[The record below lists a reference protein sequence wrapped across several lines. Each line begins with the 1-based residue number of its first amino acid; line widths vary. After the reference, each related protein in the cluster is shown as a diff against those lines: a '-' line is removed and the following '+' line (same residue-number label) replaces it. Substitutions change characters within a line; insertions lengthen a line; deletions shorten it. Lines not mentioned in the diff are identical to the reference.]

1 MALIYGTPVPYKPL
15 EEEEE
20 DRLEYGEP
28 LPFTFNYADAE
39 YGEPLEMLDLEPRE
53 RPESPLRQRL
63 LSSVNIA
70 TDPSTEFQPDD
81 RRWGETKFEEADDK
95 PTVYINHAKFQ
106 AAGAEG
112 YEDKM
117 LLGESLHN
125 LKNVDPERY
134 NRLKKAAGKSHEYM
148 KWAKESYKL
157 SKEEG
162 EERSFEDW
170 HNESRF
176 DQVVGGYL
184 FAQDPSMPSMADWSR
199 EELPFGDEFREEL
212 EDFETALRGEQKK
225 DTGSIII
232 RRPDPEDI
240 AELQARYGGPALTTA
255 KRIQA
260 RPQMRAR
267 LGTPTEQ
274 QILEQ
279 KYPVAREKMKAVED
293 AAWADQEEDSF
304 GESFTKT
311 LRRFLPGLRLAVLG
325 GMRGGDPVTIEDLQ
339 QNADVEQGFIDNPG
353 LGDITASKENQQ
365 IAKEWGFE
373 EGSDRVPEGVHPIQA
388 FTDWLQTPEGRGTT
402 EMEAANTPIAL
413 FAQDIYDA
421 EKQTFDENALKVKPR
436 SVKGYAFASLEA
448 FFNMGPAVAATV
460 VTKNPTFGATIMGMQ
475 VYGRTY
481 GDMLDK
487 GYSPAEAQAAGFFN
501 AAAELVSER
510 LSLGVLTK
518 NNFTGLKRVLAG
530 GGAEAIQEPVTEA
543 LQMGYDYGILHD
555 ELTLAEAFMR
565 LVDAGIIG
573 FGVGAG
579 MGGAVELTYQPETPA
594 LKEVSEY
601 EQHMNFLRLDLTEKN
616 QEKAALAILEANTD
630 ALDKAVNE
638 AGAGMTDD
646 DLAAL
651 EADELIKVNDEG
663 EIQVLPKGRR
673 QLAAQQVKVR
683 RDRKKAALRT
693 RGVEETEL
701 GPTVD
706 VLEMEPA
713 FSVAE
718 AETDVTPTQA
728 QKDAG
733 NYKKGRFTWN
743 GVEVAIENPAGS
755 VRSGVN
761 EQGVAWQQK
770 MNSGYGYFTSKPG
783 ADTVDGKP
791 TEGVDVYVGPDI
803 SMPMAYVINQ
813 AKDPS
818 QEAVGENFDEHKV
831 MVGYPSLQAATDAY
845 KLDFQPARDYQIDAV
860 AMRPDQLK
868 AWLDKPKHDKPL
880 VLEIAPKPLDVQ
892 RPAEG
897 RIEIQT
903 PVREGR
909 RPSARLV
916 LNEREGG
923 LLQMDD
929 IFVDEAQQR
938 QGIGSR
944 LVARAVEIA
953 EETGRTLQSSSNILN
968 EGLQMFEGLRR
979 RGWTIEYT
987 DQAAVDR
994 ALETGGDL
1002 YVGLGTPAISRIEA
1016 PTEEAFDMAPVFH
1029 VEEDVLDISEERY
1042 KKHHGKW
1049 VGISGLIKDKKSDQT
1064 IIDLIE
1070 KTVTILEDSSLIP
1083 PEAWIW
1089 YENSGA
1095 MIRKITRG
1103 NPEMMHEMVK
1113 LMAAYSA
1120 GTGVGANTTAMIKS
1134 AYAIVQG
1141 EPAVG
1146 AGKYPND
1153 MARSVA
1159 RLRELTRDEIH
1170 NGTRGVG
1177 LKVMSFYRNLYD
1189 ATFNTNFWP
1198 DATTIDRWMA
1208 RNLNYDS
1215 DSVTDNQYI
1224 FSEKILQDATKL
1236 YNARHGTH
1244 WLPRHVQAAIWVHE
1258 RSVDSLG
1265 RDKGPNHG
1273 QETPVDAFSEHIM
1286 KATAQV
1292 THEVIPSTK
1301 TETGR
1306 EINAL
1311 PREEKEELGRRL
1323 REDLADDN
1331 KHVVLEALGIPL
1343 YNVETGVGGYE
1354 GMVNPNEISNIALL
1368 GGAKPNPEVAN
1379 IFATIM
1385 TYIYSQ
1391 DSVPWFRADP
1401 RAKKSDITGKF
1412 GKKLTQ
1418 GVALTLTHDITESQE
1433 ELLFD
1438 ELRKVLGPTKEF
1450 PDRVEP
1456 GFSVTGPG
1464 QVVIIDYKNEKG
1476 VPFSG
1481 LLPAEFVEKIQ
1492 EIVEN
1497 IGADIDLIAQVAFGT
1512 EGNNLTHDWEADP
1525 DGQALE
1531 EQISDY
1537 GRKTGRPD
1545 LLEQVR
1551 GWRRSAQTI
1560 TRNFA
1565 KTKRSARAGAAAPIP
1580 VDRLGDRAATETEIF
1595 SRFGAVDRTR
1605 DTTEELKYYDLTE
1618 AINNPEVIEQLA
1630 ERFGYTV
1637 EVFSFEEENFRIPRL
1652 GKQNYE
1658 SGTVWIY
1665 DPAAAHGSFKDE
1677 TYTRA
1682 WRVSHEM
1689 AHGITER
1696 IMQERYGDSR
1706 RYGRLGQTMMG
1717 ERGAPPKRVEVE
1729 LEPLTLM
1736 QAQRA
1741 VEWEDVAFRV
1751 QRALLDHMGIA
1762 IPDATFNQEANVNLA
1777 DAVFRTVTGD
1787 FADAGEFGFRP
1798 SVIKVDIKSVLTGLE
1813 RTEQAM
1819 AEEQGREPT
1828 VGIDLEAYAPIS
1840 DEQLQE
1846 AVELQNTTEEPFT
1859 FGPLFHAA
1867 AEQAVAAGKPRGV
1880 EVSELKETVK
1890 QILEIYPGSPNV
1902 KIAPTEAHLPH
1913 KNLVAIKHAGMEGRV
1928 GGMFD
1933 PETGDVYLIASSLD
1947 SLSEATEVYL
1957 HETVGHYGVRSVLGA
1972 EYDTIMD
1979 RIYKAFPEKVK
1990 AAAKRNGLDIRKP
2003 QQRRVA
2009 AEEFI
2014 AYRAQRVL
2022 AGEKLPAREASLLRQ
2037 LVEALRIAIARLRG
2051 AQFSEAEIQRLI
2063 RKSRMFVGT
2072 PASRS
2077 RGLLRNRKAP
2087 VMFSGLWKAINLDR
2101 VPNSAPSDTYRK
2113 ELFAQIRAGNITR
2126 EDAEPLFFY
2135 LADARNID
2143 KAGLLEQIRLLGNRP
2158 VFSVE
2163 ADASTFDQGPFVV
2176 IDAHTGQ
2183 RVGKPYTGRH
2193 ARKRARTRMDKLD
2206 NEYGAYRYQV
2216 KRFDPETGEISTAFH
2231 VNEDPTFEGLEAFMY
2246 DSEVVNEDG
2255 SPMVVY
2261 HGTQS
2266 QEPFTEFSPIGSWGG
2281 WNHMGT
2287 WFSSQPIHA
2296 ERYAM
2301 LPEEGETGQMF
2312 PAYLSIRNPF
2322 EGTWEELQAHVDRA
2336 IEMHNANTGEQV
2348 DKTVNFRDR
2357 QAPAGIVVREYM
2369 QDHGYDG
2376 VIIRDWT
2383 GDGAPAQDVFIAFE
2397 SNQIKSAVGNVGT
2410 YDIES
2415 PDILMHV
2422 NEYEGRADAIE
2433 TGDLFENF
2441 TIEEGSKTSRA
2452 WNYLVYKAQD
2462 KFIDLLNVQRAIE
2475 LQTGRPIDEDLDAY
2489 LAEELFHG
2497 RVKSRVDRFEKEN
2510 IRPLIDAIDE
2520 SDYTWDE
2527 VEWFLYAR
2535 HAPEANAAL
2544 YKINKATPAM
2554 VKEYEQDLADAYDDA
2569 TRAAAQDKFRKAV
2582 AARLKKKPELKAL
2595 SGMSNEDAALAME
2608 TLRDKGDVKQLEAIA
2623 AQVDAMTA
2631 INRRIMVEEGL
2642 ETQETIDTW
2651 EKAYNYYVPL
2661 KGWKDGPMNTTFFP
2675 KKGKGYD
2682 TGGKLNKRRLGRK
2695 SLAANI
2701 LANVVAQHQSTV
2713 ILAEKARVG
2722 RTLLNL
2728 VQQHPNPDLWT
2739 ANEVETVK
2747 AIDKTTG
2754 LVVTR
2759 VDPTYK
2765 LKDNVLRVKV
2775 DGKDFHITFNEEDPV
2790 AMQMARSI
2798 KNLSS
2803 EEMNA
2808 GFRMLLSLNRILSAV
2823 NTSFNPEFIVSNL
2836 ARDLQTAMINLNATD
2851 AQNMKMAILKD
2862 VFKAHRGIRR
2872 FLELPSFKDP
2882 ESADFWREQFEEY
2895 RDLGGQVGWLDNYK
2909 DIQDLEDSLYGE
2921 MRDKSSG
2928 MISWSTLRKAGKY
2941 IEAEN
2946 QAVENA
2952 VRLSA
2957 FMHAKAAG
2965 LSPRRAAS
2973 LAKNLTVNFNRKGD
2987 LGSQLN
2993 AMYLFY
2999 NASIQGM
3006 AVMWKAAKSPR
3017 VRKVMYGIV
3026 AFAATLEILNRM
3038 MAGEDD
3044 DGENRYDKIPKW
3056 VKERNMIIMM
3066 PERFRAEGP
3075 DDFTEHYLTIPLP
3088 YGYNM
3093 LHVMGQKLGGIIDY
3107 TGIGNKK
3114 EWSPLEDSAA
3124 ILSAALGSFNPI
3136 GTGPTPLQTILPTF
3150 LTPFAQ
3156 ISENVN
3162 WHGGPVRPT
3171 PSKYDPAPEPESQQ
3185 YYRSVPKHAIALA
3198 EFLNKLGGGT
3208 KARPAPI
3215 SALDISPE
3223 TIQLVEDFF
3232 TGGAGRFVTN
3242 SIELGV
3248 MVQEGEVDFRKVPFA
3263 RRFVGVT
3270 DERVVSERYYEI
3282 RTSIEYAVQE
3292 IKVASESVKLAA
3304 TSEERIDASNNR
3316 ARIIK
3321 QYRHEARLDDAL
3333 RDMEGKLKKLNA
3345 RRKAVENSKRDDE
3358 WKEEQT
3364 EKIEDR
3370 KTKLQNRFNKR
3381 YNMIMEQR
3389 REAEETAAILPML
3402 DGKERVAAVR
3412 QFNKAGYPAT
3422 AKLIGSL
3429 PAEPGRDFMER
3440 LNA

>member
-1 MALIYGTPVPYKPL
+1 MALIYGTPVQYRSL
-15 EEEEE
+15 EEEEK

-28 LPFTFNYADAE
+28 LPLTFNYAGAE
-39 YGEPLEMLDLEPRE
+39 YGEPLKMLDLDPAP
-53 RPESPLRQRL
+53 RPESSLRERL

-70 TDPSTEFQPDD
+70 SDSSTEFEPDD
-81 RRWGETKFEEADDK
+81 FRWGETKFEEAEDR

-106 AAGAEG
+106 AAGASG

-117 LLGESLHN
+117 LLAESLHN

-134 NRLKKAAGKSHEYM
+134 KRLKKAAAESHEYM

-162 EERSFEDW
+162 EKRSFEDW
-170 HNESRF
+170 HSESRF

-199 EELPFGDEFREEL
+199 EESPFGDEFRKEL
-212 EDFETALRGEQKK
+212 AELDKALGGEQRK

-240 AELQARYGGPALTTA
+240 AELQERYGKPAIGKLERVTGT
-255 KRIQA
+255 
-260 RPQMRAR
+260 PTHRAR
-267 LGTPTEQ
+267 LGLPSHQ
-274 QILEQ
+274 QILEE
-279 KYPVAREKMKAVED
+279 KYPVAREKMKAIET
-293 AAWADQEEDSF
+293 AAWGDMEEDSF
-304 GESFTKT
+304 GEAFVKT
-311 LRRFLPGLRLAVLG
+311 MRRFLPGSRMAILG
-325 GMRGGDPVTIEDLQ
+325 GMRGGDPVIVEDLQ

-353 LGDITASKENQQ
+353 LGQINASIENQS

-373 EGSDRVPEGVHPIQA
+373 EGSDRVPEGVDPVDA
-388 FTDWLQTPEGRGTT
+388 FVEWLQTPEGKGTT
-402 EMEAANTPIAL
+402 ELEAAKTPIAM

-421 EKQTFDENALKVKPR
+421 EKHTWDENALKVKPR
-436 SVKGYAFASLEA
+436 SAKFYAFAILEGGL
-448 FFNMGPAVAATV
+448 NMGPAIMATV
-460 VTKNPTFGATIMGMQ
+460 VTKNPTIGATIMGMQ

-487 GYSPAEAQAAGFFN
+487 GYSPSEAQAAGFFN
-501 AAAELVSER
+501 AAAELISER
-510 LSLGVLTK
+510 ISLGVLTR
-518 NNFTGLKRVLAG
+518 NNFTGLKRILAG
-530 GGAEAIQEPVTEA
+530 GGAEALQEPFTEA
-543 LQMGYDYGILHD
+543 LQMGYDYKILHD
-555 ELTLAEAFMR
+555 ELTLGEAFMR

-579 MGGAVELTYQPETPA
+579 MGGAVEITYQAETPA
-594 LKEVSEY
+594 MKEVNEY
-601 EQHMNFLRLDLTEKN
+601 VEHTNALRLDLTRKN
-616 QEKAALAILEANTD
+616 QEKAALEILEANTD
-630 ALDKAVNE
+630 ALDKAIND
-638 AGAGMTDD
+638 AGAGMSDD
-646 DLAAL
+646 ELQGLVDAK
-651 EADELIKVNDEG
+651 LIKVNDEG

-673 QLAAQQVKVR
+673 QMAAETIELR
-683 RDRKKAALRT
+683 RERKKQALRS
-693 RGVEETEL
+693 RGVDEDEL
-701 GPTVD
+701 EPTVEI
-706 VLEMEPA
+706 LEMEPA

-718 AETDVTPTQA
+718 TQTDVTPTDA
-728 QKDAG
+728 QKEAG

-743 GVEVAIENPAGS
+743 GVEIAIENPAGY
-755 VRSGVN
+755 VRSGVSR
-761 EQGVAWQQK
+761 QGVAWQQT

-783 ADTVDGKP
+783 ADTVEGKP

-803 SMPMAYVINQ
+803 TVPMAYVINQ

-831 MVGYPSLQAATDAY
+831 MVGYPSQQAATDAY
-845 KLDFQPARDYQIDAV
+845 KLDFQPARDYQIEVV
-860 AMRPDQLK
+860 AMLPEQLK
-868 AWLDKPKHDKPL
+868 GWLDKPKHDKPV
-880 VLEIAPKPLDVQ
+880 VLGITPKPLDVR
-892 RPAEG
+892 RPEAG
-897 RIEIQT
+897 RVEIQT
-903 PVREGR
+903 PVPEGR

-916 LNEREGG
+916 LNEREGNV
-923 LLQMDD
+923 LQMDD

-938 QGIGSR
+938 QGIGAS
-944 LVARAVEIA
+944 LVTRAMEVA
-953 EETGRTLQSSSNILN
+953 KETGRTLQSSSIVLS

-994 ALETGGDL
+994 ALETGEDVYAGPTIP
-1002 YVGLGTPAISRIEA
+1002 VVKRIEA
-1016 PTEEAFDMAPVFH
+1016 PAEEAYDMAPVFH
-1029 VEEDVLDISEERY
+1029 TVKETEVTEERY
-1042 KKHHGKW
+1042 RKYHGKI
-1049 VGISGLIKDKKSDQT
+1049 VGISGLVKNKKSLKT
-1064 IIDLIE
+1064 IDKLIE
-1070 KTVTILEDSSLIP
+1070 KTVAILEDSTLIP

-1103 NPEMMHEMVK
+1103 EPEMMHEMVK
-1113 LMAAYSA
+1113 LMAAYSQ
-1120 GTGVGANTTAMIKS
+1120 GTGVAQNTTAMIKS
-1134 AYAIVQG
+1134 AYQIIKG

-1146 AGKYPND
+1146 AGMYPND
-1153 MARSVA
+1153 MARKVA
-1159 RLRELTRDEIH
+1159 RMRELNRDEI
-1170 NGTRGVG
+1170 NAETRGIG
-1177 LKVMSFYRNLYD
+1177 LKLMSFYRNLYD
-1189 ATFNTNFWP
+1189 ATFNTNLWP

-1208 RNLNYDS
+1208 RNLGYPTDQLEDS
-1215 DSVTDNQYI
+1215 QYI
-1224 FSEKILQDATKL
+1224 LSEKILQDATKR
-1236 YNARHGTH
+1236 YNARNGTH
-1244 WLPRHVQAAIWVHE
+1244 WLPRHAQAAIWVHE
-1258 RSVDSLG
+1258 RSKDSLA
-1265 RDKGPNHG
+1265 RKKGPNWG
-1273 QETPVDAFSEHIM
+1273 KVTPVDAFSEHLL

-1292 THEVIPSTK
+1292 THEVIPSTT
-1301 TETGR
+1301 TEVGR
-1306 EINAL
+1306 EIDAL

-1343 YNVETGVGGYE
+1343 YNIETGLGGYE
-1354 GMVNPNEISNIALL
+1354 GMINPNEISSLVLL
-1368 GGAKPNPEVAN
+1368 GGVKPDPEVAD

-1385 TYIYSQ
+1385 MYIHTQ
-1391 DSVPWFRADP
+1391 DAIPWFRADTG
-1401 RAKKSDITGKF
+1401 AKRSEKTGNF
-1412 GKKLTQ
+1412 GKKFTQ
-1418 GVALTLTHDITESQE
+1418 GVKLQLTSEPTEEQE
-1433 ELLFD
+1433 RILFAA
-1438 ELRKVLGPTKEF
+1438 LRKAFGP
-1450 PDRVEP
+1450 DA
-1456 GFSVTGPG
+1456 GFSMAGPAVI
-1464 QVVIIDYKNEKG
+1464 VVIDYKSEKG

-1481 LLPAEFVEKIQ
+1481 LKPAEFVAKIK
-1492 EIVEN
+1492 EIVDN
-1497 IGADIDLIAQVAFGT
+1497 VGADIDVLNVGTFGT
-1512 EGNNLTHDWEADP
+1512 EGNNLTHDLEADP

-1531 EQISDY
+1531 ERIRDY
-1537 GRKTGRPD
+1537 GVATGRPD

-1551 GWRRSAQTI
+1551 NWRSSAQSI
-1560 TRNFA
+1560 TRRFVQA
-1565 KTKRSARAGAAAPIP
+1565 KRRPRAGAAASIS
-1580 VDRLGDRAATETEIF
+1580 VDRLGDRAAIEDEIF

-1618 AINNPEVIEQLA
+1618 AIENPEVIEQLA

-1658 SGTVWIY
+1658 TGTVWIY
-1665 DPAAAHGSFKDE
+1665 DPAAEHGSFKDE

-1696 IMQERYGDSR
+1696 LIQERYGDSK
-1706 RYGRLGQTMMG
+1706 RYGRLGRPMMG
-1717 ERGAPPKRVEVE
+1717 ELGAPPKRIEVE

-1741 VEWEDVAFRV
+1741 VEWEDVTFRV
-1751 QRALLDHMGIA
+1751 QRALLDHMGIS
-1762 IPDATFNQEANVNLA
+1762 IPDSVFNQEANVNMS

-1798 SVIKVDIKSVLTGLE
+1798 SVIKADIKAVLTGLE
-1813 RTEQAM
+1813 RTEQAL
-1819 AEEQGREPT
+1819 AEEQGREST
-1828 VGIDLEAYAPIS
+1828 AGIDLETYAPFS
-1840 DEQLQE
+1840 NEQLQE

-1859 FGPLFHAA
+1859 FGPLFHVA
-1867 AEQAVAAGKPRGV
+1867 AEQAVAAGRPRGV
-1880 EVSELKETVK
+1880 QVSELTETVK
-1890 QILEIYPGSPNV
+1890 QILDIYPGSPNV
-1902 KIAPTEAHLPH
+1902 KIAPTEAHLPR
-1913 KNLVAIKHAGMEGRV
+1913 KNLIAIKHAGMEGRV

-1947 SLSEATEVYL
+1947 SLKEATEVYL
-1957 HETVGHYGVRSVLGA
+1957 HETVGHYGIRSILGA
-1972 EYDTIMD
+1972 EYDAIMD
-1979 RIYKAFPEKVK
+1979 RIYQAFPAKV
-1990 AAAKRNGLDIRKP
+1990 AAAARRNGLDMNKLA
-2003 QQRRVA
+2003 QRRVA

-2014 AYRAQRVL
+2014 AYRSQRVL
-2022 AGEKLPAREASLLRQ
+2022 AGEKLPAREASLLKR

-2063 RKSRMFVGT
+2063 RKARMFVGT

-2077 RGLLRNRKAP
+2077 PGLLRARKAP
-2087 VMFSGLWKAINLDR
+2087 VMFSGLWKAINLNR
-2101 VPNSAPSDTYRK
+2101 VPNSAPAERYK
-2113 ELFAQIRAGNITR
+2113 NELRAQIRAGNITE

-2143 KAGLLEQIRLLGNRP
+2143 KANLLDQIRRLGNQPLFNVRAD
-2158 VFSVE
+2158 VE
-2163 ADASTFDQGPFVV
+2163 GPFVI
-2176 IDAHTGQ
+2176 IDRQTGE
-2183 RVGKPYTGRH
+2183 RVGKPYTGKT

-2216 KRFDPETGEISTAFH
+2216 KRLDPETGETSIFLYHIAEVEAFDP
-2231 VNEDPTFEGLEAFMY
+2231 NDPKYPLAPRSEWSGEADFEDRGGQIVEMTPDEFLEAAAPLTIDDVSRENIDDLKRHIQEGRRLDPLNLY
-2246 DSEVVNEDG
+2246 EGATVRDSDG
-2255 SPMVVY
+2255 R
-2261 HGTQS
+2261 H
-2266 QEPFTEFSPIGSWGG
+2266 
-2281 WNHMGT
+2281 
-2287 WFSSQPIHA
+2287 
-2296 ERYAM
+2296 
-2301 LPEEGETGQMF
+2301 
-2312 PAYLSIRNPF
+2312 
-2322 EGTWEELQAHVDRA
+2322 RA
-2336 IEMHNANTGEQV
+2336 IAARELGIKQV
-2348 DKTVNFRDR
+2348 PVISFRASAD
-2357 QAPAGIVVREYM
+2357 AP
-2369 QDHGYDG
+2369 
-2376 VIIRDWT
+2376 
-2383 GDGAPAQDVFIAFE
+2383 
-2397 SNQIKSAVGNVGT
+2397 
-2410 YDIES
+2410 
-2415 PDILMHV
+2415 LMHV

-2433 TGDLFENF
+2433 GGDLFENF
-2441 TIEEGSKTSRA
+2441 TIEEGSKTSRT

-2475 LQTGRPIDEDLDAY
+2475 LQTGRPIDEELDAY

-2497 RVKSRVDRFEKEN
+2497 QVKSRVDRFEKEK
-2510 IRPLIDAIDE
+2510 IRPLIDAIDQ

-2544 YKINKATPAM
+2544 YKINKATPTM

-2569 TRAAAQDKFRKAV
+2569 TRAAAQAKYRAAV
-2582 AARLKKKPELKAL
+2582 AKRLKDKPELKAL
-2595 SGMSNEDAALAME
+2595 SGMSNADAALAME
-2608 TLRDKGDVKQLEAIA
+2608 TLQDKGDVSQLEAIA
-2623 AQVDAMTA
+2623 KQVDAMTA
-2631 INRRIMVEEGL
+2631 LNRQIMVEEGL
-2642 ETQETIDTW
+2642 ETQETIDAW
-2651 EKAYNYYVPL
+2651 EGAYNYYVPL

-2701 LANVVAQHQSTV
+2701 LANVVAQHQSVV
-2713 ILAEKARVG
+2713 ILAEKAKVG

-2728 VQQHPNPDLWT
+2728 VQKHPNPDLWS
-2739 ANEVETVK
+2739 ANEVETK
-2747 AIDKTTG
+2747 KTIDKATG

-2775 DGKDFHITFNEEDPV
+2775 EGKDFHITFNEKSPI
-2790 AMQMARSI
+2790 AMQLAKSM

-2803 EEMNA
+2803 TEMNA
-2808 GFRMLLSLNRILSAV
+2808 AFSMMMSLNRVLSAV
-2823 NTSFNPEFIVSNL
+2823 NTAFNPEFLVSNL
-2836 ARDLQTAMINLNATD
+2836 VRDLQTAMINLNATD
-2851 AQNMKMAILKD
+2851 ANNLKMTILKD

-2872 FLELPSFKDP
+2872 FLELPTFKDP
-2882 ESADFWREQFEEY
+2882 ESADYWKEQFEEY

-2909 DIQDLEDSLYGE
+2909 DIQDLEESLYGE

-2928 MISWSTLRKAGKY
+2928 MVSWSTLRKLGKY
-2941 IEAEN
+2941 IESEN

-2957 FMHAKAAG
+2957 FVHARDAG
-2965 LSPRRAAS
+2965 MSPRKAAS

-3006 AVMWKAAKSPR
+3006 AIMWHAGKSPK

-3038 MAGEDD
+3038 LAGDDD
-3044 DGENRYDKIPKW
+3044 DGENRYDKIPAW

-3075 DDFTEHYLTIPLP
+3075 EDFTEHYLTIPLP

-3093 LHVMGQKLGGIIDY
+3093 LHVMGQKIGGLIDY
-3107 TGIGNKK
+3107 IGIGNKK
-3114 EWSPLEDSAA
+3114 EWSALEDSAE
-3124 ILSAALGSFNPI
+3124 ILAAALGSFNPI
-3136 GTGPTPLQTILPTF
+3136 GTGPTPLQTFLPTF

-3156 ISENVN
+3156 VSENVA
-3162 WHGGPVRPT
+3162 WHGGPVMPT

-3215 SALDISPE
+3215 APLDISPE

-3232 TGGAGRFVTN
+3232 TGGLGRFITN
-3242 SIELGV
+3242 TIELGV
-3248 MVQEGEVDFRKVPFA
+3248 MVQEGEVDWRKVPFA

-3270 DERVVSERYYEI
+3270 DERAVSNRFYEI

-3292 IKVASESVKLAA
+3292 IKVATEAVKFAA
-3304 TSEERIDASNNR
+3304 TADERIDASKNR
-3316 ARIIK
+3316 ARIIE
-3321 QYRHEARLDDAL
+3321 QYRAEARLDDRL
-3333 RDMEGKLKKLNA
+3333 RDTESQLRRLNA
-3345 RRKAVENSKRDDE
+3345 RRKAVQQSKRDDD
-3358 WKEEQT
+3358 WKEDQV

-3381 YNMIMEQR
+3381 YNMILEKR
-3389 REAEETAAILPML
+3389 REEREQTLIRPTYRL
-3402 DGKERVAAVR
+3402 DERVAAVQ

-3429 PAEPGRDFMER
+3429 PAEPGRDFMEK

>member
-1 MALIYGTPVPYKPL
+1 MAFTYGAQFPVRD
-15 EEEEE
+15 EEEE
-20 DRLEYGEP
+20 DENGLKYGEQVP
-28 LPFTFNYADAE
+28 VAFGDYSKAT
-39 YGEPLEMLDLEPRE
+39 YGDQFDVHDLDPVEGAKPG
-53 RPESPLRQRL
+53 LRQRL
-63 LSSVNIA
+63 LSSVNLA
-70 TDPSTEFQPDD
+70 SDSSTEFAPDD
-81 RRWGETKFEEADDK
+81 FRWGETKFDDDPEK
-95 PTVYINHAKFQ
+95 PTVYINHQKFQ
-106 AAGAEG
+106 DAGASG
-112 YEDKM
+112 YEGKA

-125 LKNVDPERY
+125 LKNVDPVRY
-134 NRLKKAAGKSHEYM
+134 RRLQRAAADSPEYM
-148 KWAKESYKL
+148 KWAKESYRL
-157 SKEEG
+157 SKQEAEDRG
-162 EERSFEDW
+162 EPEERSFADW
-170 HNESRF
+170 HSQSRF
-176 DQVVGGYL
+176 DQVIGGYL
-184 FAQDPSMPSMADWSR
+184 FAQDPSMPTMANWSR
-199 EELPFGDEFREEL
+199 KDLPFGEAFTKELDEL
-212 EDFETALRGEQKK
+212 EKALGAEQPKESQ
-225 DTGSIII
+225 SIMV
-232 RRPDPEDI
+232 RRPDADEA
-240 AELQARYGGPALTTA
+240 AELRERYGPGMS
-255 KRIQA
+255 RVE
-260 RPQMRAR
+260 R
-267 LGTPTEQ
+267 LGRIPMARSRLGLPTEQ

-279 KYPVAREKMKAVED
+279 KYPVAKQKMQALED
-293 AAWADQEEDSF
+293 AAWAGVEEDNWGQGFS
-304 GESFTKT
+304 KT
-311 LRRFLPGLRLAVLG
+311 LDKQLPKYRRQMIG
-325 GMRGGDPVTIEDLQ
+325 GFRGGNPVTVADLE
-339 QNADVEQGFIDNPG
+339 QNAMAEQM
-353 LGDITASKENQQ
+353 ITGTGRIQDSIENNR

-373 EGSDRVPEGVHPIQA
+373 EGSDRVPEGVHPVDA
-388 FTDWLQTPEGRGTT
+388 FVEWLETADGRGETELVAAQTPV
-402 EMEAANTPIAL
+402 AVV
-413 FAQDIYDA
+413 AQDIWDA
-421 EKQTFDENALKVKPR
+421 ETGKFNDAALLVKPH
-436 SVKGYAFASLEA
+436 SLKFYAFGSLDA
-448 FFNMGPAVAATV
+448 FINMGPAMAATIL
-460 VTKNPTFGATIMGMQ
+460 TKSPTVGAAIMGTQ
-475 VYGRTY
+475 VYGETY
-481 GDMLDK
+481 GAMLDR
-487 GYSPAEAQAAGFFN
+487 GYSPDQARSAAVFSALAET
-501 AAAELVSER
+501 VTER
-510 LSLGVLTK
+510 ISLGVLTR
-518 NNFTGLKRVLAG
+518 NNYTGLKRIFAG
-530 GGAEAIQEPVTEA
+530 AGAEGIQEPITEA
-543 LQMGYDYGILHD
+543 LQIGYDMGILGD
-555 ELTLAEAFMR
+555 EMGMGEAFMR
-565 LVDAGIIG
+565 LIDAGIIG
-573 FGVGAG
+573 FGVGGG
-579 MGGAVELTYQPETPA
+579 MGASTAALQRPSTPA
-594 LKEVSEY
+594 VMEESEY
-601 EQHMNFLRLDLTEKN
+601 EQKMNALHLDMTN
-616 QEKAALAILEANTD
+616 VAQERRALEVLEANTE
-630 ALDKAVNE
+630 ALDKAINDQ
-638 AGAGMTDD
+638 AQ
-646 DLAAL
+646 DLSTEELAML
-651 EADELIKVNDEG
+651 EEEKLIKIKDDG

-673 QLAAQQVKVR
+673 QAAKQIVEVNKR
-683 RDRKKAALRT
+683 RKKEALRDK
-693 RGVEETEL
+693 GVSEDEL
-701 GPTVD
+701 EPTVE
-706 VLEMEPA
+706 VLDLQPA

-718 AETDVTPTQA
+718 VETDIEPTDA
-728 QKDAG
+728 QKEAG

-761 EQGVAWQQK
+761 AQGVAWQQT

-791 TEGVDVYVGPDI
+791 TEGVDVYVGPDLA
-803 SMPMAYVINQ
+803 MPMVYVINQ
-813 AKDPS
+813 AKDSS

-845 KLDFQPARDYQIDAV
+845 KLDFEPARDYQIDAV

-868 AWLDKPKHDKPL
+868 AWLDKPKHDKPVML
-880 VLEIAPKPLDVQ
+880 GIAPKPLDVR
-892 RPAEG
+892 RPEEG
-897 RIEIQT
+897 RVEIQT
-903 PVREGR
+903 PVPEGR
-909 RPSARLV
+909 RPGARLV
-916 LNEREGG
+916 LNEGEGNV
-923 LLQMDD
+923 LQMDD

-938 QGIGSR
+938 QGIGAS
-944 LVARAVEIA
+944 LVARAVEVA
-953 EETGRTLQSSSNILN
+953 KETGRTLQSSSTILN

-1002 YVGLGTPAISRIEA
+1002 YVGLGTPAISRITP
-1016 PTEEAFDMAPVFH
+1016 PTEEAYDTAPVFH
-1029 VEEDVLDISEERY
+1029 VAEDVLDISEERY
-1042 KKHHGKW
+1042 KKYHGKW
-1049 VGISGLIKDKKSDQT
+1049 VGISGLIEDKKSDQT

-1103 NPEMMHEMVK
+1103 EPEMMHEMVK

-1134 AYAIVQG
+1134 AYAIVKG

-1159 RLRELTRDEIH
+1159 RMRELTRDEIH
-1170 NGTRGVG
+1170 NETRGVG

-1189 ATFNTNFWP
+1189 ATFNTNLWP
-1198 DATTIDRWMA
+1198 QATTIDRWMA

-1224 FSEKILQDATKL
+1224 FSEKILQDATEL

-1244 WLPRHVQAAIWVHE
+1244 WLPRHVQAAVWVHE

-1273 QETPVDAFSEHIM
+1273 QVTPVDAFSEHIM

-1292 THEVIPSTK
+1292 THEVIPSTS

-1331 KHVVLEALGIPL
+1331 KHVVLEALNIPL

-1354 GMVNPNEISNIALL
+1354 GMVNPNEISNIAML
-1368 GGAKPNPEVAN
+1368 GGAKPDPEVAD

-1385 TYIYSQ
+1385 TYIYTQ

-1401 RAKKSDITGKF
+1401 RAKRSDITDNF
-1412 GKKLTQ
+1412 GKKFTQ
-1418 GVALTLTHDITESQE
+1418 AVSLTLTHDITESQE
-1433 ELLFD
+1433 DLLFD
-1438 ELRKVLGPTKEF
+1438 ELRRVLGPSKEF

-1456 GFSVTGPG
+1456 GFTVTGPG
-1464 QVVIIDYKNEKG
+1464 EVVIIDYKNEKG

-1481 LLPAEFVEKIQ
+1481 LKPLEFVAKIN
-1492 EIVEN
+1492 EIVDNVGIELDVL
-1497 IGADIDLIAQVAFGT
+1497 DIAEFGT
-1512 EGNNLTHDWEADP
+1512 EGNNLKHDWEADP
-1525 DGQALE
+1525 DAQALE
-1531 EQISDY
+1531 ERIEDY
-1537 GRKTGRPD
+1537 GRRTGRPD

-1565 KTKRSARAGAAAPIP
+1565 QAKRSARRGAAAPIP
-1580 VDRLGDRAATETEIF
+1580 VDRLGDRAAIETEIF

-1618 AINNPEVIEQLA
+1618 AIENPEVIEQLA

-1658 SGTVWIY
+1658 QGTVWIY

-1696 IMQERYGDSR
+1696 LMQERYGDSK

-1751 QRALLDHMGIA
+1751 QRALLDHMGIS
-1762 IPDATFNQEANVNLA
+1762 IPDSVFNQEANVNMA

-1798 SVIKVDIKSVLTGLE
+1798 SVIRPSVKSVLTGLE
-1813 RTEQAM
+1813 GTEQAL
-1819 AEEQGREPT
+1819 AEQQGREPT
-1828 VGIDLEAYAPIS
+1828 AGIDLEAYAQIS
-1840 DEQLQE
+1840 DEALQE

-1867 AEQAVAAGKPRGV
+1867 AEQAVAAGRPRGV
-1880 EVSELKETVK
+1880 QVSELKETV
-1890 QILEIYPGSPNV
+1890 QEILDIYPGSPNV
-1902 KIAPTEAHLPH
+1902 KIAATEGHMPR
-1913 KNLVAIKHAGMEGRV
+1913 KQQIAIKHAGMEGRV

-1947 SLSEATEVYL
+1947 SVKEAVEVYL
-1957 HETVGHYGVRSVLGA
+1957 HETVGHYGIRSILGA
-1972 EYDTIMD
+1972 EYDSIMD
-1979 RIYKAFPEKVK
+1979 RIYKTFPEKVR
-1990 AAAKRNGLDIRKP
+1990 AAARRNGLDLRVP
-2003 QQRRVA
+2003 AQRRVA

-2014 AYRAQRVL
+2014 AYRSQRAL
-2022 AGEKLPAREASLLRQ
+2022 AGEKLPAREASLLQR

-2051 AQFSEAEIQRLI
+2051 AQFSDAEIQRLI
-2063 RKSRMFVGT
+2063 RKARMFVGT

-2077 RGLLRNRKAP
+2077 PGLLRVRKSP

-2101 VPNSAPSDTYRK
+2101 VPNSASSDTYRK
-2113 ELFAQIRAGNITR
+2113 ELFAQIRAGNIT
-2126 EDAEPLFFY
+2126 EADAEPLFFY
-2135 LADARNID
+2135 LADAKSID

-2158 VFSVE
+2158 VFSVTTDE
-2163 ADASTFDQGPFVV
+2163 AAFQEGPFVIV
-2176 IDAHTGQ
+2176 DAHTGE
-2183 RVGKPYTGRH
+2183 RVGKPYTGKN

-2216 KRFDPETGEISTAFH
+2216 KRFDTETGETRPAFH
-2231 VNEDPTFEGLEAFMY
+2231 VAEDTVFDPEDPRYPLAPRDEWYGEADYHQRGGRIVEMTPDEFLADAARLTIDDVARENIDDLKRHIVAGLQL
-2246 DSEVVNEDG
+2246 DPLN
-2255 SPMVVY
+2255 
-2261 HGTQS
+2261 
-2266 QEPFTEFSPIGSWGG
+2266 
-2281 WNHMGT
+2281 
-2287 WFSSQPIHA
+2287 
-2296 ERYAM
+2296 
-2301 LPEEGETGQMF
+2301 L
-2312 PAYLSIRNPF
+2312 F
-2322 EGTWEELQAHVDRA
+2322 EGTTVRDSDGRHRA
-2336 IEMHNANTGEQV
+2336 IAARELGIEKVPVVT
-2348 DKTVNFRDR
+2348 FRPEAD
-2357 QAPAGIVVREYM
+2357 AP
-2369 QDHGYDG
+2369 
-2376 VIIRDWT
+2376 
-2383 GDGAPAQDVFIAFE
+2383 
-2397 SNQIKSAVGNVGT
+2397 
-2410 YDIES
+2410 
-2415 PDILMHV
+2415 ILHV

-2462 KFIDLLNVQRAIE
+2462 KFIDLLNIQKAIE
-2475 LQTGRPIDEDLDAY
+2475 LQTGRPIDEALDAY

-2497 RVKSRVDRFEKEN
+2497 RVKTRIDRFEKEK

-2520 SDYTWDE
+2520 SGYTWDE

-2569 TRAAAQDKFRKAV
+2569 TRAAAQDKYRKAV

-2608 TLRDKGDVKQLEAIA
+2608 TLQDKGDVKQLEAIA
-2623 AQVDAMTA
+2623 KQVDAMTA
-2631 INRRIMVEEGL
+2631 LNRQIMVEEGL
-2642 ETQETIDTW
+2642 ETQETIDAW
-2651 EKAYNYYVPL
+2651 EGAYNYYVPL

-2713 ILAEKARVG
+2713 VLAEKAEVG

-2728 VQQHPNPDLWT
+2728 VQQHPNPDIWT

-2754 LVVTR
+2754 LVTTR

-2765 LKDNVLRVKV
+2765 LRDNVLRVKV
-2775 DGKDFHITFNEEDPV
+2775 EGKDYHITFNEENAA
-2790 AMQMARSI
+2790 AMQLARSI

-2803 EEMNA
+2803 EEMNVM
-2808 GFRMLLSLNRILSAV
+2808 FRTLLSINRILSAV
-2823 NTSFNPEFIVSNL
+2823 NTSYNPEFIVSNL

-2851 AQNMKMAILKD
+2851 ANNMKMTILKD

-2882 ESADFWREQFEEY
+2882 ESADYWKEQFEEY
-2895 RDLGGQVGWLDNYK
+2895 RELGGQVGWLDNYK
-2909 DIQDLEDSLYGE
+2909 DIQDLENSLYRD

-2928 MISWSTLRKAGKY
+2928 MISWATLRKAGQY
-2941 IEAEN
+2941 IESEN

-2957 FMHAKAAG
+2957 FVHAKTAG
-2965 LSPRRAAS
+2965 MSPRRAAS

-3006 AVMWKAAKSPR
+3006 AVMYKAAKHPK
-3017 VRKVMYGIV
+3017 VRKIMYGIV

-3038 MAGEDD
+3038 MAGDDD
-3044 DGENRYDKIPKW
+3044 DGENRYDKIEPW
-3056 VKERNMIIMM
+3056 IKERNMIIMM
-3066 PERFRAEGP
+3066 PERFRTEGP

-3093 LHVMGQKLGGIIDY
+3093 LHVLGQKLGGVIDY
-3107 TGIGNKK
+3107 TGIGNKR
-3114 EWSPLEDSAA
+3114 EWKPMQDAA
-3124 ILSAALGSFNPI
+3124 EILAAALGSFNPI
-3136 GTGPTPLQTILPTF
+3136 GTGPTPLQTILPTI

-3156 ISENVN
+3156 VSENIA
-3162 WHGGPVRPT
+3162 WHGGPLRPE
-3171 PSKYDPAPEPESQQ
+3171 PNAYDPAPEPESQQ
-3185 YYRSVPKHAIALA
+3185 FFRSVPEHAKALA

-3208 KARPAPI
+3208 KARPAPF
-3215 SALDISPE
+3215 SPLDISPE
-3223 TIQLVEDFF
+3223 TIQLVEDFL

-3248 MVQEGEVDFRKVPFA
+3248 MIQDEEIDWRRVPFA
-3263 RRFVGVT
+3263 RRFVGTT
-3270 DERVVSERYYEI
+3270 DERSVTQRYYEN
-3282 RTSIEYAVQE
+3282 RTSVEYAAQE
-3292 IKVASESVKLAA
+3292 IKVATEQVILAGTA
-3304 TSEERIDASNNR
+3304 ADRIDAQENR
-3316 ARIIK
+3316 ARIIDQYQGEAALLASMK
-3321 QYRHEARLDDAL
+3321 QFESSI
-3333 RDMEGKLKKLNA
+3333 KTINTQ
-3345 RRKAVENSKRDDE
+3345 RKAIENSKRDDD
-3358 WKEEQT
+3358 WKEEKT
-3364 EKIEDR
+3364 ELLQEK
-3370 KTKLQNRFNKR
+3370 KTILMNKFNAL
-3381 YNMIMEQR
+3381 YNKFMQQQREKDEQAR
-3389 REAEETAAILPML
+3389 ITPELP
-3402 DGKERVAAVR
+3402 GKERLAAAQ

-3429 PAEPGRDFMER
+3429 PVKPGRDFMER

>member
-1 MALIYGTPVPYKPL
+1 MALIYGTPVPYRPL
-15 EEEEE
+15 EEEEK

-28 LPFTFNYADAE
+28 VPLTFNYAGAE
-39 YGEPLEMLDLEPRE
+39 YGEPLQMLDLDPAP
-53 RPESPLRQRL
+53 RPESPLKERL

-70 TDPSTEFQPDD
+70 TDPSTEFEPDD
-81 RRWGETKFEEADDK
+81 FRWGETRFDEAEDK

-106 AAGAEG
+106 AAGASG
-112 YEDKM
+112 YEDKA

-134 NRLKKAAGKSHEYM
+134 DRLKKAAGQSHEYM

-157 SKEEG
+157 AKEEG

-170 HNESRF
+170 HNVSRF

-184 FAQDPSMPSMADWSR
+184 FAQDPSLPTMANWSR
-199 EELPFGDEFREEL
+199 EELPFGDDFRKEL
-212 EDFETALRGEQKK
+212 DDLEKALGGEQKK
-225 DTGSIII
+225 DTGSMII
-232 RRPDPEDI
+232 RRPDQEDI
-240 AELQARYGGPALTTA
+240 AELQERYGDPAIGKVEKMTA
-255 KRIQA
+255 TPAHRS
-260 RPQMRAR
+260 R
-267 LGTPTEQ
+267 LGVPSHQ
-274 QILEQ
+274 QILEE
-279 KYPVAREKMKAVED
+279 KYPVAREKMKAVEE
-293 AAWADQEEDSF
+293 AAWGDEEEDSF
-304 GESFTKT
+304 GEAFDKA
-311 LRRFLPGLRLAVLG
+311 LNRFLPGMRMAVLG
-325 GMRGGDPVTIEDLQ
+325 GMRGGSPVTIEELER
-339 QNADVEQGFIDNPG
+339 NAQAEQMISGTGRVQDSI
-353 LGDITASKENQQ
+353 ENQR

-373 EGSDRVPEGVHPIQA
+373 EGSDRVPEGVQPVDA
-388 FTDWLQTPEGRGTT
+388 FIEWLQTPEGKGTT
-402 EMEAANTPIAL
+402 ELEAAKTPVAM

-436 SVKGYAFASLEA
+436 SVKGYAFATLEA
-448 FFNMGPAVAATV
+448 GMNMGPAVMATV
-460 VTKNPTFGATIMGMQ
+460 LTKNPTFGATIMGMQ
-475 VYGRTY
+475 VYGTTY
-481 GDMLDK
+481 GAMLDQ
-487 GYSPAEAQAAGFFN
+487 GYSPSEARAAGVFS
-501 AAAELVSER
+501 ATAELISER

-518 NNFTGLKRVLAG
+518 NNYTGLKRIFAG
-530 GGAEAIQEPVTEA
+530 GSAEAIQEPVTEA
-543 LQMGYDYGILHD
+543 LQMGYDVGILND
-555 ELTLAEAFMR
+555 ELTLGEAFMR

-579 MGGAVELTYQPETPA
+579 MGGAVELAYQPQTPA

-601 EQHMNFLRLDLTEKN
+601 EEHSNALRLDLTRKN
-616 QEKAALAILEANTD
+616 QEKAALEVLEANTD
-630 ALDKAVNE
+630 ALDQAVNN
-638 AGAGMTDD
+638 AGAGMTDE
-646 DLAAL
+646 DLAEL
-651 EADELIKVNDEG
+651 EAEKLIKVNDEG
-663 EIQVLPKGRR
+663 EIKVLPKGRR
-673 QLAAQQVKVR
+673 QLAAQTVKAR
-683 RDRKKAALRT
+683 RDRKKKILSD
-693 RGVEETEL
+693 RGVDETEL
-701 GPTVD
+701 DPTVE
-706 VLEMEPA
+706 VLEMDPA

-718 AETDVTPTQA
+718 AQTDVTPTPA

-743 GVEVAIENPAGS
+743 GAEIAMENPAGT

-761 EQGVAWQQK
+761 EQGVAWQQT

-803 SMPMAYVINQ
+803 TMPMAYVINQ

-831 MVGYPSLQAATDAY
+831 MVGYPSLQAAIDAY

-860 AMRPDQLK
+860 TMRPDQLK
-868 AWLDKPKHDKPL
+868 GWLDKPQHNKPVSL
-880 VLEIAPKPLDVQ
+880 GIAPKPLDVR
-892 RPAEG
+892 RPEAG
-897 RIEIQT
+897 RVEIQT
-903 PVREGR
+903 PVPEGKR
-909 RPSARLV
+909 SSARLV
-916 LNEREGG
+916 LNEGEGNV
-923 LLQMDD
+923 LQMDD

-938 QGIGSR
+938 QGVGAS
-944 LVARAVEIA
+944 LVTRAMEVA
-953 EETGRTLQSSSNILN
+953 KETGRTLQSSSTVLN
-968 EGLQMFEGLRR
+968 EGLRLFEGLRR

-994 ALETGGDL
+994 ALEKGEDL
-1002 YVGLGTPAISRIEA
+1002 YAGPTIPVVKRIEA
-1016 PTEEAFDMAPVFH
+1016 PAEEAYDMAPVFH
-1029 VEEDVLDISEERY
+1029 AVEETKPTEERY
-1042 KKHHGKW
+1042 RKYHGKF
-1049 VGISGLIKDKKSDQT
+1049 VGISPLIKNKKSLKT
-1064 IIDLIE
+1064 IDKLIE
-1070 KTVTILEDSSLIP
+1070 KTVAILEDSSLIP

-1103 NPEMMHEMVK
+1103 EPEMMHEMVK

-1134 AYAIVQG
+1134 AYAIVKG

-1159 RLRELTRDEIH
+1159 RMRELTRDEIH
-1170 NGTRGVG
+1170 SETRGVG

-1189 ATFNTNFWP
+1189 ATFNTNLWP
-1198 DATTIDRWMA
+1198 EATTIDRWMA
-1208 RNLNYDS
+1208 RNLSYDS

-1224 FSEKILQDATKL
+1224 FSEKILQDATAR

-1258 RSVDSLG
+1258 RSVDSLA
-1265 RDKGPNHG
+1265 RKKGINWG
-1273 QETPVDAFSEHIM
+1273 KVTPVDAFSEHIM
-1286 KATAQV
+1286 KATAQI
-1292 THEVIPSTK
+1292 THEVIPSKK
-1301 TETGR
+1301 TDLGP
-1306 EINAL
+1306 EIEAL

-1331 KHVVLEALGIPL
+1331 KHVVLEALNIPL

-1379 IFATIM
+1379 IFSTIM
-1385 TYIYSQ
+1385 QYIYSQ
-1391 DSVPWFRADP
+1391 DGVPWFRADP
-1401 RAKKSDITGKF
+1401 RAKKSDITGNF
-1412 GKKLTQ
+1412 GKKFTQ
-1418 GVALTLTHDITESQE
+1418 GVSLTLTHDITESQE
-1433 ELLFD
+1433 DLLFD
-1438 ELRKVLGPTKEF
+1438 ELRRVLGPNKEHK
-1450 PDRVEP
+1450 DRKEP

-1476 VPFSG
+1476 VPNSG
-1481 LLPAEFVEKIQ
+1481 LKPAEFVEKIQ

-1497 IGADIDLIAQVAFGT
+1497 IGSDMDLIAQVEFGT
-1512 EGNNLTHDWEADP
+1512 EGNNLEHDWEADP

-1551 GWRRSAQTI
+1551 GWRSSAQTI

-1565 KTKRSARAGAAAPIP
+1565 QAKRSARAGASASIP
-1580 VDRLGDRAATETEIF
+1580 VDRLGDRAAIETEIF

-1605 DTTEELKYYDLTE
+1605 DTTEELKFYNLTE
-1618 AINNPEVIEQLA
+1618 AIENPESIAQLA
-1630 ERFGYTV
+1630 ERFGYDV
-1637 EVFSFEEENFRIPRL
+1637 QVFSFEAENFRIPRL

-1658 SGTVWIY
+1658 TGTVWIY
-1665 DPAAAHGSFKDE
+1665 DPAATHGSFKDE

-1682 WRVSHEM
+1682 WRTSHEI
-1689 AHGITER
+1689 AHGVTER
-1696 IMQERYGDSR
+1696 IMQDRYGDSK
-1706 RYGRLGQTMMG
+1706 RYGRLGRTMMG

-1741 VEWEDVAFRV
+1741 VEWEDVTFRV
-1751 QRALLDHMGIA
+1751 QRALLDNMGIS
-1762 IPDATFNQEANVNLA
+1762 IPDSVFNQEYNVNMS

-1798 SVIKVDIKSVLTGLE
+1798 SVVRADIKAVLTSLE
-1813 RTEQAM
+1813 RTEQAL
-1819 AEEQGREPT
+1819 AEQQGREPT
-1828 VGIDLEAYAPIS
+1828 EGIDLEAYAPIS
-1840 DEQLQE
+1840 NEQLQE
-1846 AVELQNTTEEPFT
+1846 SVELQSTTEEPFT

-1867 AEQAVAAGKPRGV
+1867 AESAVAAGRPRGV
-1880 EVSELKETVK
+1880 QVSELKETIK
-1890 QILEIYPGSPNV
+1890 EILEIYPGSPNV
-1902 KIAPTEAHLPH
+1902 KLAPTEAHLPR
-1913 KNLVAIKHAGMEGRV
+1913 KKLVAIKHAGMEGRV

-1933 PETGDVYLIASSLD
+1933 PETGDVYLIAANLD
-1947 SLSEATEVYL
+1947 SMKEATEVYL
-1957 HETVGHYGVRSVLGA
+1957 HETVGHYGIRSVLGA
-1972 EYDTIMD
+1972 EYDAIMD
-1979 RIYKAFPEKVK
+1979 RIYQAFPAKVA
-1990 AAAKRNGLDIRKP
+1990 AAAKRNGLDMNKRA
-2003 QQRRVA
+2003 QRRVA

-2014 AYRAQRVL
+2014 AYRSQRVL

-2077 RGLLRNRKAP
+2077 GKMFRSRKAP

-2101 VPNSAPSDTYRK
+2101 VPDSAPAERYK
-2113 ELFAQIRAGNITR
+2113 NELRAQIRAGNITA

-2135 LADARNID
+2135 LADAKLID
-2143 KAGLLEQIRLLGNRP
+2143 KAGLLEQIRRLGSQPLFNVR
-2158 VFSVE
+2158 
-2163 ADASTFDQGPFVV
+2163 ADIEGPFVI
-2176 IDAHTGQ
+2176 IDRQTGE
-2183 RVGKPYTGRH
+2183 RVGQPYQGKH

-2206 NEYGAYRYQV
+2206 NEYGGYRYQV
-2216 KRFDPETGEISTAFH
+2216 KSLDPDTGETSVFLYHISEVEAFDPDNPKYPLAPRSEWSGEADFEDRGGRIVDMAPDEFLEEAAPLTIDDISRENIDDLKRH
-2231 VNEDPTFEGLEAFMY
+2231 IREGRRLDPLNLYEGATVR
-2246 DSEVVNEDG
+2246 DSDG
-2255 SPMVVY
+2255 R
-2261 HGTQS
+2261 H
-2266 QEPFTEFSPIGSWGG
+2266 
-2281 WNHMGT
+2281 
-2287 WFSSQPIHA
+2287 
-2296 ERYAM
+2296 
-2301 LPEEGETGQMF
+2301 
-2312 PAYLSIRNPF
+2312 
-2322 EGTWEELQAHVDRA
+2322 RA
-2336 IEMHNANTGEQV
+2336 IAARELGIKKV
-2348 DKTVNFRDR
+2348 PVISFRAEAD
-2357 QAPAGIVVREYM
+2357 AP
-2369 QDHGYDG
+2369 
-2376 VIIRDWT
+2376 
-2383 GDGAPAQDVFIAFE
+2383 
-2397 SNQIKSAVGNVGT
+2397 
-2410 YDIES
+2410 
-2415 PDILMHV
+2415 LMHV
-2422 NEYEGRADAIE
+2422 NEYEGRADAVE

-2441 TIEEGSKTSRA
+2441 TIEEGSKSSRA

-2475 LQTGRPIDEDLDAY
+2475 LQTGRPIDEELDAY

-2497 RVKSRVDRFEKEN
+2497 QVKSRVDRFEKES

-2569 TRAAAQDKFRKAV
+2569 TRTAARTKYHAAV
-2582 AARLKKKPELKAL
+2582 LKRLKKKPELTAL

-2608 TLRDKGDVKQLEAIA
+2608 TLQDKGDVSQLAAIA
-2623 AQVDAMTA
+2623 KQVDAMTA
-2631 INRRIMVEEGL
+2631 LNRQIMLDEGL
-2642 ETQETIDTW
+2642 ETQETIDAW
-2651 EKAYNYYVPL
+2651 EGAYNYYVPL
-2661 KGWKDGPMNTTFFP
+2661 KGFKDGPMNTTFFP

-2701 LANVVAQHQSTV
+2701 LANVVAQHQSAV
-2713 ILAEKARVG
+2713 ILAEKAKVG
-2722 RTLLNL
+2722 RTLLKL
-2728 VQQHPNPDLWT
+2728 VQAHPNPDIWT
-2739 ANEVETVK
+2739 ANEVETK
-2747 AIDKTTG
+2747 KTIDKTTG

-2775 DGKDFHITFNEEDPV
+2775 DGKDFHITFNEENAA

-2808 GFRMLLSLNRILSAV
+2808 AFRTLLSLNRILSAV

-2851 AQNMKMAILKD
+2851 AANMKMAILKD

-2872 FLELPSFKDP
+2872 FLELPSFKDQ
-2882 ESADFWREQFEEY
+2882 ESADYWREQFEEY

-2909 DIQDLEDSLYGE
+2909 DIQDLEDSLYRE
-2921 MRDKSSG
+2921 MQDKSSG

-2941 IEAEN
+2941 IESEN

-2957 FMHAKAAG
+2957 FMHAKTAG

-2987 LGSQLN
+2987 LGSQMN

-3006 AVMWKAAKSPR
+3006 AVMYKASKHPK
-3017 VRKVMYGIV
+3017 VRRVMYGIV
-3026 AFAATLEILNRM
+3026 AFAATLSILNRM
-3038 MAGEDD
+3038 LAGEDD
-3044 DGENRYDKIPKW
+3044 DGENRYDKIPAW

-3093 LHVMGQKLGGIIDY
+3093 LHVMGMKLGDLVDY
-3107 TGIGNKK
+3107 IGIGNKK
-3114 EWSPLEDSAA
+3114 EWSPLQDSAE
-3124 ILSAALGSFNPI
+3124 ILQAALGSFNPI
-3136 GTGPTPLQTILPTF
+3136 GTGPTLLQTFLPTF

-3156 ISENVN
+3156 VSENVN
-3162 WHGGPVRPT
+3162 WHGGPVMPT

-3215 SALDISPE
+3215 APLDISPE

-3248 MVQEGEVDFRKVPFA
+3248 MIQEGEVDMRKVPFA

-3270 DERVVSERYYEI
+3270 DERAVTNRYYEN
-3282 RTSIEYAVQE
+3282 RTAIEYAIQE
-3292 IKVASESVKLAA
+3292 IKVADEQVKQARSPA
-3304 TSEERIDASNNR
+3304 ERQDAIENR
-3316 ARIIK
+3316 KRIK
-3321 QYRHEARLDDAL
+3321 LQYRATARL
-3333 RDMEGKLKKLNA
+3333 EEKLKIIQGKIKDLNV
-3345 RRKAVENSKRDDE
+3345 RRKAVDSSKRTDDE
-3358 WKEEQT
+3358 KEAT
-3364 EKIEDR
+3364 LEKIAER
-3370 KTKLQNRFNKR
+3370 KTKLQNQFNR
-3381 YNMIMEQR
+3381 TYNKAMDRAREREEQAR
-3389 REAEETAAILPML
+3389 INPTLP
-3402 DGKERVAAVR
+3402 GKQRLAAVQ

-3429 PAEPGRDFMER
+3429 PDEPGRDFMEK